1 MVETMYSRS
10 QTCVHSTPPL
20 SLQPPGAKPVVKCL
34 LQQEEKLEVNENH
47 FTVPVSL
54 QECVGDVL
62 TCQCV
67 VVSVPF
73 S

>member
-1 MVETMYSRS
+1 MSI
-10 QTCVHSTPPL
+10 PPP
-20 SLQPPGAKPVVKCL
+20 SPFLQPPGAKPVVKCL

-54 QECVGDVL
+54 QECVADVL

-67 VVSVPF
+67 VMSVPF